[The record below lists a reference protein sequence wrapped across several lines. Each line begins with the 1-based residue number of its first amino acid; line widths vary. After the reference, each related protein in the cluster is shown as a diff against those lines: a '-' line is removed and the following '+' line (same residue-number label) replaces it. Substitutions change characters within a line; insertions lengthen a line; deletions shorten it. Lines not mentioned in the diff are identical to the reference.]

1 MAPLGGTQ
9 QQGNNQSGS
18 TAVQQQQRQLQ
29 FTQREVRQDD
39 NRSPG
44 NSGNNV
50 NNASVV
56 NQQSSSGNGSQGQ
69 PNQQQPNQPQYS
81 IPGILHFLQ
90 FEWQRFEVERQQW
103 NVERAELQ
111 ARIALLQGERKGQDN
126 LKNDLVR
133 RIKMLEYC
141 LKQERIK
148 FHRLKFGTDPP
159 GMETTDADQ
168 VDNQDN
174 EADNPLAGLVLSN
187 NNNNLDDSTA
197 GLNWKHGRQLLRQ
210 YLQEIGYTDTI
221 IDVRSNR
228 VRSLLGLN
236 NNMNANNAVNS
247 ALGLDISSIDGNK
260 PGIKTTAQTV
270 RRGNSNAASASSILG
285 DTEASVLATFD
296 FLHEQRDG
304 HSRDDDDEDDEE
316 DIGDDQAV
324 SGSSGNYNID
334 SETEEVLAEF
344 DFLNTQSSQ
353 QQSANVKH
361 HQIQQQQ
368 QDVNW
373 RSRIPDIG
381 ELANLT
387 LNNESDMNGLNSS
400 TGLASSSAVTAV
412 DYRKTWN
419 PKYILKSH
427 FDCIRS
433 LRFHRQE
440 PLLITCS
447 EDETLKLW
455 NLNKT
460 QTTSTKSGK
469 SSTPSSQQQQ
479 SQVNPTTFDLEP
491 VHTFRGHNSRVLTL
505 TLEENLI
512 FSGSQNGE
520 LFSWRLPENMVNID
534 PYDTFDVSMT
544 PGSFVGHTDAV
555 WSLVTQNSIK
565 SSSLLLVSV
574 SADSTLRVWEV
585 SSRNCLKTIY
595 FKGELLFIS
604 CSKHALM
611 THLL

>member
-505 TLEENLI
+505 TLEDNLI